1 MSSKIAI
8 YPGSFD
14 PYTNGHADVVEKAIA
29 ISDRLIIAIAT
40 DNVKA
45 SFFSLEERKEII
57 EQEISKYNKAN
68 KLVTVE
74 VFGGLLVDFAKS
86 KNSTIIIRGLR
97 AISDFE
103 YEFQLSCMNSR
114 LAPTIQTIFLP
125 ASESTH
131 FISSRMVKEVAR
143 LGGDVSNVVSCFVK
157 DSLHKKFTL
166 TS

>member
-57 EQEISKYNKAN
+57 EQEIAKYNKAN